1 MADRLARIRS
11 GFERLMEWITI
22 ALMVLLFLEVT
33 VGVVF
38 RMMGRSLVWYDE
50 VAVILLA
57 WLTYYASVLAALK
70 RAHIGF
76 PGLVR
81 GLMPRVRVPV
91 VLVAEAFT
99 IGFFVLLAWVGWS
112 VLDVLATDFLV
123 SLPDVSVKY
132 TQSVIP
138 IGAALFVVAEILMLP
153 KVLAEARRLSAPIES
168 NLAEKLH

>member
-1 MADRLARIRS
+1 
-11 GFERLMEWITI
+11 
-22 ALMVLLFLEVT
+22 
-33 VGVVF
+33 
-38 RMMGRSLVWYDE
+38 
-50 VAVILLA
+50 
-57 WLTYYASVLAALK
+57 
-70 RAHIGF
+70 
-76 PGLVR
+76 
-81 GLMPRVRVPV
+81 MPRVRVPV
-91 VLVAEAFT
+91 VLVAEALT